1 MALATDSNRTD
12 CASVALSTYEALA
25 PAYDQ
30 MTADYAYDRWLSA
43 LERLAIDH
51 GLTGKRVLDVAC
63 GTGKSFLPLLE
74 RGYDV
79 SACDLSPGMVAI
91 ARARLP
97 DPARAFV
104 ADMRALPP
112 IGPFDLVTCLDDAV
126 NYLLGSSDLEAALG
140 SMRSVLRPGGVLVF
154 DVNTLQTYRTA
165 FASDA
170 VWEHGRRLFC
180 WRGMTAA
187 LVEPGGLHEAVVEV
201 FTRGGAARCWM
212 RTSGRHRQRHH
223 PRAAVERS
231 LLDAGLAL
239 RVVRGQSTGARL
251 SREADEERH
260 TKLVFV
266 AQRPKGGPMT
276 VKP

>member
-1 MALATDSNRTD
+1 MAVAAAPQGTD
-12 CASVALSTYEALA
+12 CAAVALATYEALA

-43 LERLAIDH
+43 LERLALEH

-91 ARARLP
+91 ARTRLR

-104 ADMRALPP
+104 ADMRSLPP
-112 IGPFDLVTCLDDAV
+112 VGPFDLVTCLDDAG
-126 NYLLGSSDLEAALG
+126 NYLLGSSDLEAALR
-140 SMRSVLRPGGVLVF
+140 SMGSVLRPGGVLVF

-165 FASDA
+165 FASDS
-170 VWEHGRRLFC
+170 VWEHGRQLFC
-180 WRGMTAA
+180 WRGMTGADA
-187 LVEPGGLHEAVVEV
+187 DPGGLHEAVVEV
-201 FTRGGAARCWM
+201 FTRGGATHHWT
-212 RTSGRHRQRHH
+212 RTSGSHHQRHH
-223 PRAAVERS
+223 PREAVERS
-231 LLDAGLAL
+231 LRDAGLAL
-239 RVVRGQSTGARL
+239 RGVRGQSTGALL
-251 SREADEERH
+251 SREADEEHH

-266 AQRPKGGPMT
+266 AQKPKGGPMT
-276 VKP
+276 VRP

>member
-1 MALATDSNRTD
+1 MAVAAAPHGTD
-12 CASVALSTYEALA
+12 CAAVALATYEALA

-43 LERLAIDH
+43 LERLALEH

-91 ARARLP
+91 ARTRLR

-104 ADMRALPP
+104 ADMRSLPRV
-112 IGPFDLVTCLDDAV
+112 GPFDLVTCLDDAV
-126 NYLLGSSDLEAALG
+126 NYLLGSSDLEAALR

-165 FASDA
+165 FASDS
-170 VWEHGRRLFC
+170 VWEHGRQLFC

-187 LVEPGGLHEAVVEV
+187 DADPGGLHEAVVEV
-201 FTRGGAARCWM
+201 FTRGAAHHWT
-212 RTSGRHRQRHH
+212 RTSGSHHQRHH
-223 PRAAVERS
+223 PREAVERS
-231 LLDAGLAL
+231 LRDAGLAL
-239 RVVRGQSTGARL
+239 RAVRGQSTGALL

-266 AQRPKGGPMT
+266 AQKPKGGPMT
-276 VKP
+276 VRP